1 MKVANLILSMAITA
15 IMTSTCFAEDVKAM
29 AKDAVKSALK
39 DAAKSAVEDVIKTKE
54 AAKTEE
60 VKAEETVKTEEVKGE
75 TNMTTINET
84 IKTIHQRKSV
94 RNYTD
99 QAVTKEQLE
108 TLVRAGMAAPTAI
121 NTQPWQFV
129 IVTDKALKAD
139 YAKGNM
145 QEAMINKCSAMIV
158 VCCDMS
164 LENDRAKNFWQQD
177 CAAATE
183 NILLAAESMGL
194 GTVWTGVYPV
204 EERVK
209 TVSEKFGL
217 PENVTPF
224 CVILVGYPDGSDQPK
239 DKYKAE
245 RVHWN
250 KY

>member
-1 MKVANLILSMAITA
+1 MKLTKIMLSMAIA
-15 IMTSTCFAEDVKAM
+15 ALMAGTCFAEEAAKVEDVVKSM
-29 AKDAVKSALK
+29 AKGAIKTVVEDAVK
-39 DAAKSAVEDVIKTKE
+39 AATENTVKTDDT
-54 AAKTEE
+54 A
-60 VKAEETVKTEEVKGE
+60 KAEENKGE
-75 TNMTTINET
+75 TNMTTLNET

-99 QAVTKEQLE
+99 QEVTKEQLE

-129 IVTDKALKAD
+129 VVTDKNLKSE

-194 GTVWTGVYPV
+194 GTVWTGVFPV

-209 TVSEKFGL
+209 TVSASFGL

-239 DKYKAE
+239 DKYKPE
-245 RVHWN
+245 RIHWN

>member
-1 MKVANLILSMAITA
+1 MRFTKLMLSMAA
-15 IMTSTCFAEDVKAM
+15 AALMTGACFAQ
-29 AKDAVKSALK
+29 
-39 DAAKSAVEDVIKTKE
+39 E
-54 AAKTEE
+54 A
-60 VKAEETVKTEEVKGE
+60 VKAEEPKGE

-99 QAVTKEQLE
+99 QEVTKEQLE

-129 IVTDKALKAD
+129 IVTDKTLKAD

-245 RVHWN
+245 RIHWN